1 MKRWDDTWPATRFEA
16 HYGDR
21 VVRCF
26 SERPASVYA
35 MLLDAVQRNPD
46 GDAIICGDSRITYRD
61 LLDLSSRM
69 AAGLAARGIA
79 AGDRVALLL
88 GNRNEFVI
96 TLFAVARLGA
106 ITVPLS
112 IREQT
117 PGLAYMLNDCAA
129 ALVVHEAD
137 LGDRLPAAAEVPS
150 LRVRV
155 SVGACAGSEEFTAL
169 LAADPGP
176 AIAEV
181 NEEDTAA
188 IMYTSGTTGKP
199 KGAMLTHLGIVHS
212 SMHYQLAMGLTSVD
226 SSIAAVPLSHVTGLV
241 ALITTM
247 VRSACKLVIMPA
259 FKAADFLALAARE
272 RMTHTLMV
280 PAMYNLCLIQPD
292 FDRHDIS
299 AWRVGAYGGA
309 PMPVATIVTLA
320 QKVPSLTL
328 MNCYGSTETTS
339 PATLM
344 PQGQT
349 TLHNDTVGI
358 NLVCAELR
366 VMDDNGRELPPDQ
379 LGEIWIKGPM
389 VVKGYWNNPAETA
402 DNFTGGF
409 WHSGDIG
416 SIDANAYVKVVDRK
430 KDMINRGGYKIYTI
444 EVENALYSHAA
455 VQECAVVAKPCPV
468 LGERVHA
475 FVSLRRSDVSTDELR
490 AHCKSRLSD
499 YKVPESFT
507 LTTEP
512 LPRNANGKL
521 MKRAMRDQVVA
532 LFTTSPES
540 TA

>member
-1 MKRWDDTWPATRFEA
+1 MMRWDDSWPATRFEA

-46 GDAIICGDSRITYRD
+46 GDAIVCGDSRITFRD

-150 LRVRV
+150 MRARV
-155 SVGACAGSEEFTAL
+155 SVGVCAGSEEFTAL
-169 LAADPGP
+169 LAAGSGP
-176 AIAEV
+176 APAEV

-212 SMHYQLAMGLTSVD
+212 SMHYQIAMGLTSAD
-226 SSIAAVPLSHVTGLV
+226 CSIAAVPLSHVTGLV

-247 VRSACKLVIMPA
+247 VRSACKLVIMQV

-320 QKVPSLTL
+320 QKVPSLAL
-328 MNCYGSTETTS
+328 LNCYGSTETTS

-349 TLHNDTVGI
+349 TLHNDTVGT

-416 SIDANAYVKVVDRK
+416 SIDADGYVKVVDRK

-512 LPRNANGKL
+512 LSRNANGKL

-532 LFTTSPES
+532 LFTTSPET

>member
-1 MKRWDDTWPATRFEA
+1 MTRWDDTWPATRFEV

-46 GDAIICGDSRITYRD
+46 GDAIVCGDSRITFRD
-61 LLDLSSRM
+61 LLDLSSRV

-88 GNRNEFVI
+88 GNRHEFVI

-150 LRVRV
+150 MRARV

-169 LAADPGP
+169 LVASAEP
-176 AIAEV
+176 ALAEV

-212 SMHYQLAMGLTSVD
+212 SMHYQLAMGLTSAD

-259 FKAADFLALAARE
+259 FKATDFLALAARE

-292 FDRHDIS
+292 FDRHDVS

-366 VMDDNGRELPPDQ
+366 VMDDKGCELPPDQ

-402 DNFTGGF
+402 SNFTGGF

-416 SIDANAYVKVVDRK
+416 SIDADAYVKVVDRK

-444 EVENALYSHAA
+444 EVENVLYSHAA
-455 VQECAVVAKPCPV
+455 VQECAVVAKPCPI

-490 AHCKSRLSD
+490 AHCTSRLSD

-532 LFTTSPES
+532 LFTT
-540 TA
+540 

>member
-1 MKRWDDTWPATRFEA
+1 MTRWDDTWPATRFEA

-46 GDAIICGDSRITYRD
+46 GDAIVCGDSRITFRD

-150 LRVRV
+150 MRARV

-169 LAADPGP
+169 LAASTGP
-176 AIAEV
+176 APAEV

-212 SMHYQLAMGLTSVD
+212 SMHYQLAMGLTSAD
-226 SSIAAVPLSHVTGLV
+226 SSVAAVPLSHVTGLV

-259 FKAADFLALAARE
+259 FKATDFLALAARE

-292 FDRHDIS
+292 FDRHDVS

-366 VMDDNGRELPPDQ
+366 VMDDKGRELPPDQ

-416 SIDANAYVKVVDRK
+416 SINADAYVKVVDRK

-455 VQECAVVAKPCPV
+455 VQECAVVAKPCPI

-532 LFTTSPES
+532 LFTTSPET